1 MIKEAI
7 QTAVEGKD
15 LTSDTVRE
23 VMDEIMTGNA
33 TETEMAAYLTA
44 LRMKKETIEEI
55 TASAQGMREHG
66 VKLNHKGDLLEIVGT
81 GGDKAFTFNIST
93 ISSFVVSAAGIPVA
107 KHGNRSVSSKCGAA
121 DVLESLGVNLNVDTD
136 KNEKILDEIGVCFM
150 FAQKYHSS
158 MRYVG
163 PVRKALGIRTIFN
176 ILGPLANPAGANM
189 QLLGVYDEA
198 LIEPMAKVLKN
209 LGIKNA
215 MVVRGDDGLDEI
227 TLTTTTKVCEIRDG
241 LFRSYIL
248 DPRDYGLEL
257 CDPKDLVGG
266 DPEANKDIAISI
278 LKGEKGPKRDVV
290 ILNSATCIHI
300 ATGKEIKECIDIAR
314 DMIDSGKAYEQLAK
328 LVKLTNE

>member
-15 LTSDTVRE
+15 LTGETVRE

-55 TASAQGMREHG
+55 TASAEGMREHG
-66 VKLNHKGDLLEIVGT
+66 IKLNHKGDLLEIVGT

-176 ILGPLANPAGANM
+176 VLGPLANPAGANM
-189 QLLGVYDEA
+189 QLLGVYDES

-227 TLTTTTKVCEIRDG
+227 TLTTTTKVCELRDG
-241 LFRSYIL
+241 LFKSYIL
-248 DPRDYGLEL
+248 DPRDYGFEL

-266 DPEANKDIAISI
+266 SPEANKDIAISI
-278 LKGEKGPKRDVV
+278 LKGEKGPKRDTVV
-290 ILNSATCIHI
+290 LNSAACIHI
-300 ATGKEIKECIDIAR
+300 ATGKDIKECIKTAE
-314 DMIDSGKAYEQLAK
+314 DMIDSGKAYAQLER
-328 LVKLTNE
+328 LVELTNK

>member
-15 LTSDTVRE
+15 LTSDTVKE

-176 ILGPLANPAGANM
+176 ILGPLANPAEANM

-266 DPEANKDIAISI
+266 DPKANKDIAISI

-290 ILNSATCIHI
+290 ILNSAACIHI
-300 ATGKEIKECIDIAR
+300 ATGKEIKECIDIPR
-314 DMIDSGKAYEQLAK
+314 DMIDSVKAYEELAK

>member
-176 ILGPLANPAGANM
+176 ILGPLANPAEANM

-266 DPEANKDIAISI
+266 DPKANKDIAISI

-290 ILNSATCIHI
+290 ILNSAACIHI
-300 ATGKEIKECIDIAR
+300 TTGKEIKECIDIAR